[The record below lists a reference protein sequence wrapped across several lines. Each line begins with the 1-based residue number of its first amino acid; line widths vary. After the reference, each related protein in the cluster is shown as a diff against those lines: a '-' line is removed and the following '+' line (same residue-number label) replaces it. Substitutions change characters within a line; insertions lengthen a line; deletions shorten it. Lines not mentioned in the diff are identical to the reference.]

1 MTLEVFRVDPASK
14 LPIRED
20 WLGFHLQN
28 QEQRFPVQGEAYQ
41 LWKVERL
48 TDRTDSRILEGMPVG
63 PVFDSIDDFAA
74 WLCAPEQVA
83 TIGGN
88 PITLAQAYVFAE
100 FLEVA
105 QAGTLVDG
113 RHIRGIRGAVEGLR
127 WWRDG
132 LRAAGRL

>member
-1 MTLEVFRVDPASK
+1 MTWESFRVDPELN
-14 LPIRED
+14 LPVRED
-20 WLGFHLQN
+20 WAGFHLA
-28 QEQRFPVQGEAYQ
+28 EQRYPVQGTAYQ

-48 TDRTDSRILEGMPVG
+48 TDRTDSRILEGMPLG
-63 PVFDSIDDFAA
+63 PVFPTIDGFAE
-74 WLCAPEQVA
+74 WLAAPEQVS

-100 FLEVA
+100 VLEVA
-105 QAGTLVDG
+105 QSATLVDG
-113 RHIRGIRGAVEGLR
+113 RGVRGIRGAVEGLR

>member
-1 MTLEVFRVDPASK
+1 MTWEVFRIDPENA

-28 QEQRFPVQGEAYQ
+28 QEQRFPVQGEGYQ

-48 TDRTDSRILEGMPVG
+48 TDRTDSRILEGMPLG
-63 PVFDSIDDFAA
+63 PAFVSIDEFAA
-74 WLCAPEQVA
+74 WLCDPEQVE

-100 FLEVA
+100 FLHVA
-105 QAGTLVDG
+105 QSATLVES